1 LLTTLFRAWFYRW
14 WAVNRATFAEPYA
27 NWQSSLD
34 FTLWGEAGQELLDIH
49 DRAGPFRTRE
59 EADAVCIRM
68 NSAAL
73 EGLGVQACNASTP
86 DLPNPRLGAA
96 QLSAPAQRQA
106 A

>member
-1 LLTTLFRAWFYRW
+1 MLSTLFRAWFYRW
-14 WAVNRATFAEPYA
+14 WAVNRATFAEPYT

-34 FTLWGEAGQELLDIH
+34 FTLWGEAGQELLDIR

-73 EGLGVQACNASTP
+73 EGFGVQACNAGNP
-86 DLPNPRLGAA
+86 DLSNPRLGAV
-96 QLSAPAQRQA
+96 QVSPSAQRQA